1 LQFNRAD
8 AGGLA
13 VQSFE
18 LLPFGEAVAPV
29 VLTVEI
35 DRVGSRL
42 NLCYRLTGDLSAV
55 LIPEG
60 KVGLRCDRLWEH
72 TCFEFFFG
80 IPGEKRYWEVNLSPS
95 GDWNCYGLTDYR
107 EGLMAEEKVRG
118 VPFSVLRAEQTLQ
131 LEVAFDL
138 KALVPGAVELSVTA
152 VVERFDG
159 VVGYWAIAHAGAE
172 ADFHRRDSF
181 VVKV

>member
-1 LQFNRAD
+1 M
-8 AGGLA
+8 
-13 VQSFE
+13 QSFE
-18 LLPFGEAVAPV
+18 LVPFGEAVAPV
-29 VLTVEI
+29 GLTVEI
-35 DRVGSRL
+35 DRVGSCL
-42 NLCYRLTGDLSAV
+42 NLRYQMMGDLSTVA
-55 LIPEG
+55 IPEG
-60 KVGLRCDRLWEH
+60 KVGERCDRLWEH

-118 VPFSVLRAEQTLQ
+118 VPFSVMRAEQKLQ

-138 KALVPGAVELSVTA
+138 GGLVTGAVELSVTA

-159 VVGYWAIAHAGAE
+159 VVGYWAIEHAGLE

-181 VVKV
+181 VVKI

>member
-1 LQFNRAD
+1 M
-8 AGGLA
+8 
-13 VQSFE
+13 QSFE

-35 DRVGSRL
+35 DRVGSCLKLRY
-42 NLCYRLTGDLSAV
+42 CMTGDLSAV

-60 KVGLRCDRLWEH
+60 KVGERCDRLWEH

-107 EGLMAEEKVRG
+107 EGLIAEEKVRG
-118 VPFSVLRAEQTLQ
+118 VPFSVMRAEQKLQ

-138 KALVPGAVELSVTA
+138 RGLVPGAVELSVTA
-152 VVERFDG
+152 VVEGVDG
-159 VVGYWAIAHAGAE
+159 RLGYWAVAHCGQE

-181 VVKV
+181 VVKL

>member
-1 LQFNRAD
+1 M
-8 AGGLA
+8 
-13 VQSFE
+13 VQSFT
-18 LLPFGEAVAPV
+18 LLPFGEAIAPV

-35 DRVGSRL
+35 DRVGGCL
-42 NLCYRLTGDLSAV
+42 NLRYCMTGDLSAV

-60 KVGLRCDRLWEH
+60 KVGERCDRLWEH

-80 IPGEKRYWEVNLSPS
+80 SPGKKHYWEVNLSPS

-107 EGLMAEEKVRG
+107 EGLIAEEKVRG
-118 VPFSVLRAEQTLQ
+118 LPFSVLRAEQTLQ
-131 LEVAFDL
+131 IELTFDL

-159 VVGYWAIAHAGAE
+159 VVGYWAIEHAGLE

-181 VVKV
+181 VVQMA

>member
-1 LQFNRAD
+1 M
-8 AGGLA
+8 
-13 VQSFE
+13 QSFE

-29 VLTVEI
+29 ALTVEI
-35 DRVGSRL
+35 DRVGSCLKLRY
-42 NLCYRLTGDLSAV
+42 CMAGDLATV

-60 KVGLRCDRLWEH
+60 NVGERCDRLWEH

-80 IPGEKRYWEVNLSPS
+80 IPGEQRYWEVNLSPS

-107 EGLMAEEKVRG
+107 EGLVAEEKVRG
-118 VPFSVLRAEQTLQ
+118 VPFSVLRAEQVLQ
-131 LEVAFDL
+131 LEVVFDL
-138 KALVPGAVELSVTA
+138 EGLVTGAVELSVTA

-159 VVGYWAIAHAGAE
+159 VVGYWAIAHTGPE